1 MRLQLNR
8 ILCATDLSDLGNYA
22 VSYGVALAKGFK
34 AKLYL
39 CHVVDLSSTTMYGEA
54 TFTFEAQNLYM
65 EDYAQGQ
72 LKDLIAG
79 QSIDMEP
86 LVTTGRASDE
96 IVRLAEENSID
107 LVITATRGRSGLKRL
122 ILGSVTEHLMKTLP
136 CPLMSLRGPDYEN
149 KLTSEQGLVL
159 KKILVGCDFSSDSN
173 RAYEY
178 SVSLA
183 QEFQSELHLV
193 HVIAPLLYKDLPKA
207 LLDERD
213 RLHKDLR
220 ETLNEKLKEMIPDEA
235 FNWCTP
241 KTVLL
246 AGRPHEE
253 LTKYA
258 IVQGMDLIVL
268 GVRGHGMVES
278 LFVGST
284 TERVVRQA
292 ICPVFS
298 VRPKAQDI

>member
-22 VSYGVALAKGFK
+22 VSYGIALAKGFK

-54 TFTFEAQNLYM
+54 TFAFEAQNLYM

-72 LKDLIAG
+72 LNDLIGDSEVDCEA
-79 QSIDMEP
+79 
-86 LVTTGRASDE
+86 LVTTGKASDE
-96 IVRLAEENSID
+96 IIRLAEEKSVD

-136 CPLMSLRGPDYEN
+136 CPLLSLRGSDYE
-149 KLTSEQGLVL
+149 KKTVSEHGLMP
-159 KKILVGCDFSSDSN
+159 KKILVGCDFSPDSD

-178 SVSLA
+178 GVSLA
-183 QEFQSELHLV
+183 QEYQSELHLV
-193 HVIAPLLYKDLPKA
+193 HVIAPPLYKDLPKA
-207 LLDERD
+207 MMEERD

-220 ETLNEKLKEMIPDEA
+220 ETLNEKLKGMIPDEA
-235 FNWCTP
+235 FNWCAP

-246 AGRPHEE
+246 AGQPHEE

-258 IVQGMDLIVL
+258 VVQDMDLIVL

-292 ICPVFS
+292 ICPVLS
-298 VRPKAQDI
+298 VQPEIRKE